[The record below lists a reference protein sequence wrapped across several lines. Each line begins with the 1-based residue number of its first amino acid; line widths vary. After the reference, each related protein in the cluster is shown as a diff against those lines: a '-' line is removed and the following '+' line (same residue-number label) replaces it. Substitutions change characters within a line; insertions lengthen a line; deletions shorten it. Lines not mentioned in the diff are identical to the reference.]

1 MTRHKA
7 QDIEARNYKFFLFV
21 VAKKTAT
28 GSILGNFEK
37 FTGKHM
43 CQSLTKKIAKSS
55 GFLDNLI

>member
-43 CQSLTKKIAKSS
+43 C
-55 GFLDNLI
+55 